1 MMDKQV
7 KKLLIKAKKQ
17 VFTEIPGN
25 NPSLFK
31 GEGFD
36 FVELREYQPGED
48 VKKIDWLVTAKMQKP
63 YVKLYQEERELNV
76 VVALMMSGSTYFGT
90 KRFKYETMAET
101 AALLGYAAIKNQD
114 SFSYILYADKEYD
127 AIAPTK
133 HPQAVARCVDQ
144 TLHFASLGKR
154 GDFDGLTRRLFRIK
168 RKSILFIISD
178 FLGSFDLKVLAKK
191 HEVVAIVVRD
201 RFEEDPDPIGFMT
214 LIDPETK
221 ESFLVDF
228 EGLTLKNYK
237 KEIKKRDYIMY
248 EQFKKSG
255 IRFTKIY
262 THEDPFIKLVKLFGQ
277 R

>member
-101 AALLGYAAIKNQD
+101 AALIGYAAIKNQD
-114 SFSYILYADKEYD
+114 NFSYVLYADKEYD

-133 HPQAVARCVDQ
+133 HPQAVARCVDKAF
-144 TLHFASLGKR
+144 HFVSLGKKA
-154 GDFDGLTRRLFRIK
+154 DFDSLARRLFRIK

-178 FLGSFDLKVLAKK
+178 FLNSFDLKVLAKK
-191 HEVVAIVVRD
+191 HEVVAVVVRD
-201 RFEEDPDPIGFMT
+201 RFEEEPDPIGFMT

-221 ESFLVDF
+221 ESFMVDF
-228 EGLTLKNYK
+228 EGLTLKNYQ
-237 KEIKKRDYIMY
+237 KEIKRRDHFMY

-262 THEDPFIKLVKLFGQ
+262 TDEDPFIKLVKLFGQ